1 MQAFHG
7 TAARVPDSRARLFRD
22 ICWHKRLSVTWSRN
36 SINRVSEICVEHC
49 AARIV
54 PFWVRRDPCG
64 PGLEYFA
71 GLGAMSA
78 FSTTRAD
85 EAFEATFT
93 RPVNALLQREIVGS
107 SRACAD

>member
-1 MQAFHG
+1 MKIIP
-7 TAARVPDSRARLFRD
+7 V
-22 ICWHKRLSVTWSRN
+22 N
-36 SINRVSEICVEHC
+36 SPIASSKDRVSEICVEHC

-54 PFWVRRDPCG
+54 PFWVRRDPCR
-64 PGLEYFA
+64 PVLEYFA
-71 GLGAMSA
+71 GLGEMSA